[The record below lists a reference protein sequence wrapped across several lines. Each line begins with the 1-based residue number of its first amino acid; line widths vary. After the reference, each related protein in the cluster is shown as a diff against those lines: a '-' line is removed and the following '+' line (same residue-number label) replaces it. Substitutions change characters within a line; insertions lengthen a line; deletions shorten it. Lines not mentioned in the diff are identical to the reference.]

1 MLHQTPG
8 LIWYTFDMN
17 NQELVAHACTQ
28 VLRFT
33 SVATWD
39 DLSSDRQVQLGFNLG
54 LVVLG
59 LGLSKTEGYDALALA
74 QTGAQSMQQ
83 LHNHFKSLI
92 SKHNIEPDQ
101 VQLDKPV

>member
-1 MLHQTPG
+1 
-8 LIWYTFDMN
+8 MN
-17 NQELVAHACTQ
+17 NQDLVAHACVQ

-33 SVATWD
+33 SVAAWD

-59 LGLSKTEGYDALALA
+59 LGLSKAEGYDALAMA

-83 LHNHFKSLI
+83 LHDHLESLI
-92 SKHNIEPDQ
+92 IHHQVELDQ
-101 VQLDKPV
+101 VQLHKTI